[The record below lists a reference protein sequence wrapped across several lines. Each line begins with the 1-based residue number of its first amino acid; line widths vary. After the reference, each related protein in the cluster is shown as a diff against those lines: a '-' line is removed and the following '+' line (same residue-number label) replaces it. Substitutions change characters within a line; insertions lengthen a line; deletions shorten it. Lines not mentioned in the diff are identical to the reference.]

1 MTWTFEIPWERTLVW
16 AVGNS
21 RLLLNYRF
29 NNRYLLSLAVALVSI
44 IAYSHKPYFDQQ
56 LHTVN
61 RLLNNSILRGY
72 TTEVHGG
79 FFQSK
84 NKVIHKYLTVISSLT
99 MFANIDVLE

>member
-29 NNRYLLSLAVALVSI
+29 NNRYLLLLAVALVSI

-84 NKVIHKYLTVISSLT
+84 NKVIHKYLTVISSIL
-99 MFANIDVLE
+99 NDVR

>member
-56 LHTVN
+56 LYTVN
-61 RLLNNSILRGY
+61 RVLNNSILRGY
-72 TTEVHGG
+72 TYEIHEGL
-79 FFQSK
+79 FQNK
-84 NKVIHKYLTVISSLT
+84 KKVIHGYLTH
-99 MFANIDVLE
+99 